1 MLRVACFV
9 VLVTAVLASEP
20 GLTELNGQGFW
31 KQFEHGFRGLEQA
44 ALGQATRLE
53 HILREAMHVGGR
65 PQKETPAKDEKAA
78 EDDEDDEEGPPFST
92 GLIPTFMVPETS
104 SEDDGDDDHSDE
116 DESPFGIAGQLPNL
130 FSMFP
135 TVWWKGPNVCETREE
150 FDENDK
156 AKKPAEKKDEETS
169 TSSSSEE
176 EHGALGVPTGP
187 LAPGGLFDNFHFS
200 SCSQTPTKY
209 QCVTRTVNHG
219 VQKKIVTT
227 YKCCHGAKRMA
238 GKPGCVMTELMQ
250 MGAAARDMDSA
261 LFARMIT
268 SADLDEQLHKTR
280 GTLFVPTDDAVRDF
294 LDSIAEQN
302 RVRRALGYQ
311 HMMGPAP
318 LTPVVVGDEE
328 TVPAPAREPVPA
340 PVALPVSAV
349 RQDEGDDEY
358 EDRDIATDVQK
369 KPSVESRRPESRKD
383 IADDRSG
390 RREGDNVAAGHARDP
405 EDLTDS
411 TLVLAHF
418 VENKLLDIED
428 DARNDEKITTRAG
441 STLRINVFPGFMGR
455 TYTVNCARILKE
467 RPTLDGQ
474 VYQVDKVLTPVPAE
488 RTLAALLEKDP
499 RLNTMRQLMRV
510 ADMMDMLREEGP
522 LTAFFPTDE
531 AFKRMDPVFRTEL
544 LKGEACVSS
553 FIRNLISKHT
563 VCTAAA
569 RLRIKMPNLDG
580 DYLLLER
587 MASDDGKFT
596 LENVELGARD
606 IVASNG
612 VLHLLNEVIVPDSA
626 RPVKDVLKSR
636 NLTRWY
642 DLLEKADLLSELD
655 PAKNLTLFVP
665 TEAALKSPEA
675 ELLLSGN
682 DKEAIRN
689 HLRYHIA
696 EKMFEADELTHG
708 QSLKSKLADKDLRVY
723 LFSTIPFLNGAVT
736 SATVQCGRLE
746 SVDTRACGA
755 VLHEVDRVLA
765 APTQSAWDIL
775 QQREDLSH
783 MRDIVEASSF
793 KDYLSSS
800 GVHPPFT
807 LLAPTNHAIENS
819 RVSTT
824 RLQEIKAKKE
834 DADVFVKRHILPTPL
849 CCSGVGVSSWLF
861 TNRVKTLNENLTY
874 KIRKDSRNRVR
885 IGEAV
890 VQQCDKM
897 ASNGIV
903 HIVDQP
909 MVPPRP
915 AWNVFAAPEPVTSD
929 RRRASD
935 LEVLLFGL

>member
-1 MLRVACFV
+1 
-9 VLVTAVLASEP
+9 
-20 GLTELNGQGFW
+20 
-31 KQFEHGFRGLEQA
+31 
-44 ALGQATRLE
+44 
-53 HILREAMHVGGR
+53 
-65 PQKETPAKDEKAA
+65 
-78 EDDEDDEEGPPFST
+78 
-92 GLIPTFMVPETS
+92 
-104 SEDDGDDDHSDE
+104 
-116 DESPFGIAGQLPNL
+116 
-130 FSMFP
+130 
-135 TVWWKGPNVCETREE
+135 PNVCETREE

-209 QCVTRTVNHG
+209 QCVTR
-219 VQKKIVTT
+219 
-227 YKCCHGAKRMA
+227 
-238 GKPGCVMTELMQ
+238 
-250 MGAAARDMDSA
+250 
-261 LFARMIT
+261 MIT

-328 TVPAPAREPVPA
+328 TVPAPARGEPVPA

-390 RREGDNVAAGHARDP
+390 RREGENVAAGHARDP

-755 VLHEVDRVLA
+755 VLHQVDRVLA

-783 MRDIVEASSF
+783 MRDIV
-793 KDYLSSS
+793 
-800 GVHPPFT
+800 
-807 LLAPTNHAIENS
+807 
-819 RVSTT
+819 
-824 RLQEIKAKKE
+824 
-834 DADVFVKRHILPTPL
+834 
-849 CCSGVGVSSWLF
+849 
-861 TNRVKTLNENLTY
+861 
-874 KIRKDSRNRVR
+874 
-885 IGEAV
+885 
-890 VQQCDKM
+890 
-897 ASNGIV
+897 
-903 HIVDQP
+903 
-909 MVPPRP
+909 
-915 AWNVFAAPEPVTSD
+915 
-929 RRRASD
+929 
-935 LEVLLFGL
+935 